1 MPGAA
6 AATALKI
13 AAAPV
18 SVVPAKRNASA
29 AVSATLRAGP
39 ERSSLD
45 ASMWPRS

>member
-1 MPGAA
+1 MLGAA

-29 AVSATLRAGP
+29 PVSATLRAGP
-39 ERSSLD
+39 ERSSLS
-45 ASMWPRS
+45 ASIRPLS